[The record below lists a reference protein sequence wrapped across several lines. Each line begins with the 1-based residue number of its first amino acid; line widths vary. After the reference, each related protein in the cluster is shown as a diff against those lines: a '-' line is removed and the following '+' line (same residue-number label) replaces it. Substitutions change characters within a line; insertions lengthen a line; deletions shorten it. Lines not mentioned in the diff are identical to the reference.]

1 MSALDV
7 AEQHL
12 TEALSRLE
20 HALAQRIA
28 AADPD
33 QAAAVARLAEERDT
47 LGRANEALREE
58 RDRLRAALQAAEEDR
73 DAARKMT
80 HEVAAR
86 LDVSIDELD
95 RLIEE

>member
-20 HALAQRIA
+20 HALAQRLA

-33 QAAAVARLAEERDT
+33 QVAAVAQLALERDT
-47 LGRANEALREE
+47 LHSDVKALSEECSRLSEALR
-58 RDRLRAALQAAEEDR
+58 AAEQDR
-73 DAARKMT
+73 DAARRMT
-80 HEVAAR
+80 GQVAAR

>member
-1 MSALDV
+1 MSALEI

-12 TEALSRLE
+12 NEALSRLE
-20 HALAQRIA
+20 HVLAQRLA

-33 QAAAVARLAEERDT
+33 QAAALTQLADERDK
-47 LGRANEALREE
+47 LNRDIEALRDEC
-58 RDRLRAALQAAEEDR
+58 DRLSSELQSAEQDR

-80 HEVAAR
+80 SEVAAR

>member
-1 MSALDV
+1 MSALDI

-20 HALAQRIA
+20 KALAQRMA
-28 AADPD
+28 AVDPD
-33 QAAAVARLAEERDT
+33 QVAAVARLADERDT
-47 LGRANEALREE
+47 LHHDVQTLRGEC
-58 RDRLRAALQAAEEDR
+58 DRLSTALQVAEQDR
-73 DAARKMT
+73 DTARKMT